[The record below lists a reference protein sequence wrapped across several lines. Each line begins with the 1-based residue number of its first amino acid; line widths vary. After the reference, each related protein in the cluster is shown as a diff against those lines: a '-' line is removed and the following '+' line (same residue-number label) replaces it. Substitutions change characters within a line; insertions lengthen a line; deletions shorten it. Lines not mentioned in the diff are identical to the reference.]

1 LLLANQIRYA
11 TTQPINGSDIMPT
24 FHQERPTM
32 THPTAAT
39 EALVTLQSRVFDAS
53 EGHAEGAKRTDDPT
67 MARVFQELHA
77 MHKTH
82 AAALGAALVAR
93 GVEPDA
99 DGSFLQYVHK
109 AIIDVRSAVGALG
122 ESAMPGVCDGEERIL
137 SLYDDTLNLAPG
149 DAELVAL
156 LKTQRREV
164 AEAIDRMRVPEAAL
178 G

>member
-1 LLLANQIRYA
+1 
-11 TTQPINGSDIMPT
+11 
-24 FHQERPTM
+24 
-32 THPTAAT
+32 
-39 EALVTLQSRVFDAS
+39 
-53 EGHAEGAKRTDDPT
+53 
-67 MARVFQELHA
+67 

-82 AAALGAALVAR
+82 AAILGAALIAR

-109 AIIDVRSAVGALG
+109 AIISVRSAVGALG

-137 SLYDDTLNLAPG
+137 NIYDDTLKRAQG
-149 DAELVAL
+149 YDELVAL

-164 AEAIDRMRVPEAAL
+164 AEAIDRMRALEAAV